1 MLNLNYLK
9 YKYKTWRCYRKHTNK
24 HYLTITPSTMYSI
37 GFGKE
42 RGSYYDLTIIPTEVY
57 FNPKAFTFRGKVR
70 HSYFFI

>member
-1 MLNLNYLK
+1 
-9 YKYKTWRCYRKHTNK
+9 
-24 HYLTITPSTMYSI
+24 MYSI